1 MNEKAKPTITEFFLE
16 KVNNT
21 YDKNGQHLIYNFF
34 LIFSR
39 FECALKESGYHN
51 RSETK
56 LQPDWDGFIISI
68 RENFNPFTNQI
79 LEEAVNYLKNNPPKV
94 QIFSDGNLE
103 WKPRVGDI
111 NQPLIN
117 KLSLSIRDVRN
128 NLFHGGKFNG
138 NYKEDESRNYI
149 LLKSVIVVLQEWLS
163 LNDTVKENFKNDI

>member
-1 MNEKAKPTITEFFLE
+1 M
-16 KVNNT
+16 
-21 YDKNGQHLIYNFF
+21 
-34 LIFSR
+34 
-39 FECALKESGYHN
+39 
-51 RSETK
+51 
-56 LQPDWDGFIISI
+56 
-68 RENFNPFTNQI
+68 
-79 LEEAVNYLKNNPPKV
+79 EEAVNYLKNNPPKI

-103 WKPRVGDI
+103 WKPRVRDI